1 MELVGGGGGRRRGG
15 SAPLLLLS
23 LMMAASVAADAASM
37 ELYFSA
43 AELARIAGYGEEPVS
58 TVVVSGQVACE
69 LRLDPGPDLLT
80 FDLPG
85 AVVAV
90 ACETE
95 GPNTKTKAK
104 AAFAT
109 TDESGNFTI
118 DLPSRLHAT
127 PSLENACSVEVL
139 QLPPGSPCRRRSLQ
153 LPSSHGLRPS
163 PSSSSSADGVRA
175 YTTGVIRLHAAAST
189 APRTPASRSS
199 ARLCR

>member
-1 MELVGGGGGRRRGG
+1 MELVVGVGGGRIGP
-15 SAPLLLLS
+15 APLLLLF
-23 LMMAASVAADAASM
+23 LMLAAAVAADAASM
-37 ELYFSA
+37 ELYFSP

-69 LRLDPGPDLLT
+69 LRLDPGSDPLT

-85 AVVAV
+85 AVVSV

-95 GPNTKTKAK
+95 GPNTKTKAN

-109 TDESGNFTI
+109 TDESGNFTM

-139 QLPPGSPCRRRSLQ
+139 QLPPGSPCRRRSL
-153 LPSSHGLRPS
+153 PSSSHGLRPL
-163 PSSSSSADGVRA
+163 PSSSSSGDGVRA
-175 YTTGVIRLHAAAST
+175 YTTGVIRLHAA
-189 APRTPASRSS
+189 PRHAGVQRV
-199 ARLCR
+199 CR